1 MVGKERCRM
10 RKINIKCY
18 KCKED
23 FTTEPYFSNT
33 SLTRYEGPLQ
43 CSETEYYRARTIA
56 NAICPRCG
64 GTNAEV
70 CETDVFKS
78 DIIDLAI
85 RRHKREE

>member
-1 MVGKERCRM
+1 M

-23 FTTEPYFSNT
+23 FTTEPYFSNI
-33 SLTRYEGPLQ
+33 SLTRYEGPAQ
-43 CSETEYYRARTIA
+43 NWEGATYYKARVIA

-64 GTNAEV
+64 ERNAEV
-70 CETDVFKS
+70 CETDVFRE

-85 RRHKREE
+85 RRHKRED